1 MSNKIRGG
9 LAFPVPGYK
18 YIDEQYYTRFVKAT
32 TGMQLRDYFAAKA
45 MQGILANPG
54 QLDNVTDSATEW
66 VAEDAYRVAD
76 AMLKAREAS

>member
-1 MSNKIRGG
+1 MSNQEYEQ
-9 LAFPVPGYK
+9 AFPTRDDNYDSKYSGPGM
-18 YIDEQYYTRFVKAT
+18 T
-32 TGMQLRDYFAAKA
+32 LRDYFAAKA

-66 VAEDAYRVAD
+66 VAKDAYRVAD